1 MGMVVLPIFYKV
13 DPSDIRIQRNIARAF
28 VKYETRFKKNLK
40 KVQRWKDALKEVAN
54 ISGWHLQNR
63 PGAEFIQD
71 MVEMILHKLNYT
83 FLIDAKGLIGID
95 SQVNKLMSLLAIG
108 LDDVRIIGIRGMGGI
123 GTKFFD
129 KLKFIHLN
137 ESQNLIETPDL
148 NKVPNLEKLVME
160 GCLIL
165 RTVHQ
170 SMGAHKKLT
179 LVNFKGC
186 KSIESL
192 PNTFKM
198 ESLEILI
205 LFDCSKVNK
214 IPKFMGK
221 MEHLSGLHLDGTTI
235 TELPTSIGHL
245 TGLASLNL
253 RDCKNLVYL
262 PRTIFNLKLL
272 KNVDL
277 TGCSKL
283 DKLLE
288 KMRNVESVEELDVS
302 ETPIRQVPSS
312 IGLLTN
318 LKGLSTRP
326 WNELLSY
333 VMLRRLNPMDL
344 LLPSLAGSLTE
355 LDLSY
360 FNLKEIPDDIGCL
373 FSLSELNLSGN
384 NVVCLPSS
392 LTKLSHLKPL
402 TLNDCKCPQ
411 SLPNLPSSIT
421 QIDASC

>member
-1 MGMVVLPIFYKV
+1 
-13 DPSDIRIQRNIARAF
+13 
-28 VKYETRFKKNLK
+28 
-40 KVQRWKDALKEVAN
+40 
-54 ISGWHLQNR
+54 
-63 PGAEFIQD
+63 
-71 MVEMILHKLNYT
+71 
-83 FLIDAKGLIGID
+83 
-95 SQVNKLMSLLAIG
+95 
-108 LDDVRIIGIRGMGGI
+108 
-123 GTKFFD
+123 
-129 KLKFIHLN
+129 
-137 ESQNLIETPDL
+137 
-148 NKVPNLEKLVME
+148 ME
-160 GCLIL
+160 GCLNL

-192 PNTFKM
+192 PNTFEM

-205 LFDCSKVNK
+205 LSGCSKVNK

-221 MEHLSGLHLDGTTI
+221 MEHVSGLHLDGTAI
-235 TELPTSIGHL
+235 TKLPTSIGHL

-253 RDCKNLVYL
+253 SDCKNLVYL
-262 PRTIFNLKLL
+262 PCTISNLKLL

-277 TGCSKL
+277 TECSKL

-288 KMRNVESVEELDVS
+288 KMRNMESVEELDVS
-302 ETPIRQVPSS
+302 ETPIRQVLSS

-333 VMLRRLNPMDL
+333 VIRRRLTAMDL
-344 LLPSLAGSLTE
+344 LLSSLAGPLTK

-373 FSLSELNLSGN
+373 FSLIELDLSGN
-384 NVVCLPSS
+384 NFVSLLESIIKLSS
-392 LTKLSHLKPL
+392 LKHLS
-402 TLNDCKCPQ
+402 LNDCKRLQ

-421 QIDASC
+421 QMWLYLIGNVTRSSKTK